1 MSKFHYIIDNGH
13 GYNTPGKR
21 SPVWDDGRQLLEFC
35 FNRDI
40 VFNLSIL
47 LKESDVSYDILVP
60 EMKDIPL
67 WKRCRRANKI
77 AKEQIRS
84 CIFISIHGNGIDRYP
99 SANGIETYHHPKSK
113 EGSKIAKI
121 FQNNLI
127 EETGWGD
134 RGVKFARFKVLRS
147 TNMPAILTE
156 NGFYTN
162 YLECRKMMQDL
173 WKKRIAYAHYK
184 SILKYEQINL

>member
-1 MSKFHYIIDNGH
+1 M
-13 GYNTPGKR
+13 
-21 SPVWDDGRQLLEFC
+21 
-35 FNRDI
+35 
-40 VFNLSIL
+40 
-47 LKESDVSYDILVP
+47 
-60 EMKDIPL
+60 
-67 WKRCRRANKI
+67 A
-77 AKEQIRS
+77 
-84 CIFISIHGNGIDRYP
+84 
-99 SANGIETYHHPKSK
+99 
-113 EGSKIAKI
+113 
-121 FQNNLI
+121 QNNLI